1 MKAKLK
7 ARRRRKA
14 REQNPTAAARA
25 KYGNSNLNDPQNIFE
40 EIKDLLKEEER
51 SKSTRW
57 GDVQR
62 QDNDDREQKFYTRS
76 YDGSSTTSRSR
87 VVEGDPHSPINK
99 VMKELQSLEMKI
111 NLDQRD
117 WGDVTDQELIEER
130 LRDLYDM

>member
-7 ARRRRKA
+7 ARRRRKV
-14 REQNPTAAARA
+14 REQNPTAAAQA
-25 KYGNSNLNDPQNIFE
+25 NGPQSIFE

-57 GDVQR
+57 GDAQR
-62 QDNDDREQKFYTRS
+62 QDNYDREQEFYTRS
-76 YDGSSTTSRSR
+76 YDGSSTSSSRSR
-87 VVEGDPHSPINK
+87 DVVGDPYSPINK
-99 VMKELQSLEMKI
+99 IIKELQSLEMKI
-111 NLDQRD
+111 DLDERD